1 MSAPEAASPALSDLE
16 RLGARLEALCAG
28 ADVGAILAGDPLA
41 FPRRYA
47 RPADAEIAALFAS
60 ALAFGRVRLFW
71 PVLVELFRAADA
83 AGGPH
88 AWVHDFGP
96 ADARRLEPLVYRW
109 NRGPDLSLLARAARR
124 VLREAGRLGAPFEAA
139 SSPDHANVGP
149 ALEAGIGA
157 LRAYALDEA
166 GALGLSAARWE
177 ELPRGFRTLL
187 PTPSEGS
194 ACKRW
199 NMLLRWLARR
209 PGPVDAAGLP
219 RRVDGADLG
228 LWALPTAQLVVPL
241 DVHVARIS
249 RLLGLTA
256 RRDDGWR
263 TALEITAALAQ
274 LDPADPV
281 RYDFALAHLGIS
293 AGCRARWIP
302 EICEP
307 CPLRPVCREAAG

>member
-1 MSAPEAASPALSDLE
+1 MSAPGAAPPELA

-28 ADVGAILAGDPLA
+28 AEVGPILAGDPLA
-41 FPRRYA
+41 FPRRYP

-96 ADARRLEPLVYRW
+96 ADASRLAPLVYRW

-124 VLREAGRLGAPFEAA
+124 VLRESGRLGAPFEAA
-139 SSPDHANVGP
+139 SAHTQPHVGP
-149 ALEAGIGA
+149 ALEAGVQT
-157 LRAYALDEA
+157 LRRYALDEA
-166 GALGLSAARWE
+166 DALGLRAARWE
-177 ELPRGFRTLL
+177 DLPRAFRTLL

-199 NMLLRWLARR
+199 NMLMRWMVRR

-228 LWALPTAQLVVPL
+228 LWALPTAHLVVPL